1 MKKNNVLSAMLVL
14 SVLCI
19 ADSYAAGKINSLSDG
34 LKFLSGMHVRA
45 FSHDNIFNQ
54 KLDINPWYDV
64 CAEMEQFIT
73 DNSRG
78 NLVGSIKGMQDST
91 IINPLKKLVKFNADA
106 VSALQV
112 LWNAYFSKKKAL
124 TNAEFKQAEQLLF
137 KLKPIKSFL
146 ETEKKNSSL
155 MKLTKGKSDDPRT
168 AASTLLTAWMEYLLA
183 TIDKALKD
191 FYVIQAQYIH

>member
-1 MKKNNVLSAMLVL
+1 MKNNIVL
-14 SVLCI
+14 SVILVFS
-19 ADSYAAGKINSLSDG
+19 ALYSAHSYAGKINNLSDG

-45 FSHDNIFNQ
+45 FSHDNLFNQ
-54 KLDINPWYDV
+54 KLDINVWYDV

-91 IINPLKKLVKFNADA
+91 IINTVKKLAKFNTDA
-106 VSALQV
+106 VTTLQV
-112 LWNAYFSKKKAL
+112 LWNGYFSKKKAM